1 MRKIQYHLLSFLIAF
16 LLPVAA
22 QGQEMKVKNM
32 VFTPMDQ
39 TANLIENMYA
49 DDYGNY
55 GGLVKVMLAV
65 QDAEFEGKI
74 LEQRLHGPGE
84 YWVFMEVGSD
94 ELTIRIPDTPPLKVN
109 FRNYENCVIKSKQTC
124 VLTISAPRRSKGPAD
139 DGMSYLVIKVEPETS
154 NVTVDGKIMQVEN
167 GEMVTRLSKGKHK
180 YVVAA
185 PGYASQEGTVDLE
198 EKDKSLSIAL
208 VSVMAKLH
216 VECPTSG
223 AGVFINGQQRG
234 IVPWSGQLPAGRYQ
248 VEARK
253 EGYRVQSQ
261 NVSLK
266 ENEDRKL
273 EFSALDMLTGSLDI
287 RVTPDKAVVY
297 IDGRKVGTTPVTLGN
312 IMVGN
317 HTVDIRKAGLKPL
330 KKTVTVKKNEK
341 TSLIG
346 KLSAPAEET
355 FTVNGVSFAM
365 ISVNGGIFT
374 MGATSEQGTEVDL
387 NASRNR
393 YNILARAQS
402 ESGMDFEQEK
412 PVHQVSLSDFSIG
425 ETEVT
430 QALWQAVMGNNP
442 SHFKGD
448 NLPVGNVNWN
458 DCQEFI
464 RKLNQLTG
472 RKFSLPTEAQWEYA
486 ARGGLSNGKKFS
498 GSNDIGSVA
507 WYKENSEDKVHPV
520 KTKAPNELGLYDMS
534 GNVTEWCND
543 FYGSYS
549 NEDQTNP
556 RGPEVGL
563 GYVYRGGSYD
573 NIDKMC
579 RVSAR
584 YYYNPQ
590 ERVATRGFR
599 LAMAEVKADS
609 SEVIIKSDNP
619 D

>member
-1 MRKIQYHLLSFLIAF
+1 MRTIQYHLLSFLIAF
-16 LLPVAA
+16 LLPATTQA
-22 QGQEMKVKNM
+22 QEMKVRSM

-39 TANLIENMYA
+39 TANLIENMYS

-94 ELTIRIPDTPPLKVN
+94 ELTVRIPDCPPLKVN
-109 FRNYENCVIKSKQTC
+109 FRNYEDCVIKSKQTC
-124 VLTISAPRRSKGPAD
+124 VLTILAPKKSKGSAD
-139 DGMSYLVIKVEPETS
+139 DDMCYLVIKVEPENS
-154 NVTVDGKIMQVEN
+154 VVTVDGTKMQVEN
-167 GEMVTRLSKGKHK
+167 GEMVGRLSMGKHK
-180 YVVAA
+180 YLVTA

-198 EKDKSLSIAL
+198 EKDKSLSITL
-208 VSVMAKLH
+208 VSVMATLH

-234 IVPWSGQLPAGRYQ
+234 VVPWSGQLPAGRYQ

-253 EGYRVQSQ
+253 DGYRIQSQ
-261 NVSLK
+261 GVSLK

-273 EFSALDMLTGSLDI
+273 EFFGLDMLTGALDI
-287 RVTPDKAVVY
+287 SVAPDNADVY
-297 IDGRKVGTTPVTLGN
+297 IDERKMGATPIVLKN

-317 HTVDIRKAGLKPL
+317 HTVDIRKAGLMPL
-330 KKTVTVKKNEK
+330 KKTVTVKENEK
-341 TSLIG
+341 TFLTG
-346 KLSAPAEET
+346 KLSGPPEET

-374 MGATSEQGTEVDL
+374 MGATSEQGTEIDL

-393 YNILARAQS
+393 YAILARSRS
-402 ESGMDFEQEK
+402 ESGLDFESEK
-412 PVHQVSLSDFSIG
+412 PIHQVTLSDFSIG

-430 QALWQAVMGNNP
+430 QALWQAVMGRNP
-442 SHFKGD
+442 SQLKGD
-448 NLPVGNVNWN
+448 NLPVGNVSWN

-464 RKLNQLTG
+464 SKLNQLTG
-472 RKFSLPTEAQWEYA
+472 RTFSLPTEAQWEYA

-498 GSNDIGSVA
+498 GSNDIGTVA
-507 WYKENSEDKVHPV
+507 WYRENSEGKMHPV

-534 GNVTEWCND
+534 GNVKEWCKD
-543 FYGSYS
+543 CYGFYSH
-549 NEDQTNP
+549 EAQTNP

-573 NIDKMC
+573 SNDRKC
-579 RVSAR
+579 RVPAR
-584 YYYNPQ
+584 DYYRPQ
-590 ERVATRGFR
+590 EKDETCGFR
-599 LAMAEVKADS
+599 LAMNEAKENTIEVQ
-609 SEVIIKSDNP
+609 
-619 D
+619 